1 MKNTQMPNDD
11 LKFFNNE
18 IWLKNLVNNSFKA
31 IDNGYYEVKNKNDIK
46 NHSIINLKNSIKNC
60 YHVPLIAEI
69 KFASPSKGKLVN
81 IENINVE
88 TIAYEMEQGNA
99 SAISILSQPYL
110 FNGSINYILKARTKT
125 RLPILMKDII
135 VSDIQ
140 IKTAR
145 DIGADCILLIKTIF
159 DNNLTEGSLEKLSE
173 YAKKIGLQVIVETHF
188 KKEFEEMVKLNK
200 NRDAVCD
207 IIGINNRNLNT
218 LKIDLDVTNSILS
231 SCNKNNNMI
240 LSESGINSTEDIL
253 YLKKSGA
260 DAFLIGSSL
269 MENIDNLRSNIE
281 KLYISY

>member
-1 MKNTQMPNDD
+1 MPNDD

-31 IDNGYYEVKNKNDIK
+31 IDNGYYEIKNENNLK
-46 NHSIINLKNSIKNC
+46 NHSIINLKDSIKNC
-60 YHVPLIAEI
+60 YHAPLITEI

-81 IENINVE
+81 TENINVE
-88 TIAYEMEQGNA
+88 TIVNEMEQANA

-110 FNGSINYILKARTKT
+110 FNGSINYVLKARTKT

-159 DNNLTEGSLEKLSE
+159 DKNLTEGSLEKLSE
-173 YAKKIGLQVIVETHF
+173 YAKKLGLQVIVETHF
-188 KKEFEEMVKLNK
+188 KKEFEEIVKLNK
-200 NRDAVCD
+200 NYDVVCD

-218 LKIDLDVTNSILS
+218 LKIDLDVTNNILS
-231 SCNKNNNMI
+231 SCNRNNNTI

-253 YLKKSGA
+253 YLKKSGT

-269 MENIDNLRSNIE
+269 MENIDNLRSNIK
-281 KLYISY
+281 KLYMSY

>member
-1 MKNTQMPNDD
+1 MKNTHMPNDN

-60 YHVPLIAEI
+60 YHVPLITEI

-81 IENINVE
+81 TENINVE

-110 FNGSINYILKARTKT
+110 FNQSINYILKTRTKT

-140 IKTAR
+140 IKIAR

-173 YAKKIGLQVIVETHF
+173 YAKKTRITS
-188 KKEFEEMVKLNK
+188 NC
-200 NRDAVCD
+200 RD
-207 IIGINNRNLNT
+207 T
-218 LKIDLDVTNSILS
+218 
-231 SCNKNNNMI
+231 
-240 LSESGINSTEDIL
+240 
-253 YLKKSGA
+253 
-260 DAFLIGSSL
+260 F
-269 MENIDNLRSNIE
+269 
-281 KLYISY
+281 